1 MAWHRDYR
9 KHFTPRQATAP
20 FIGLVYSSMLRLC
33 LKKMTVIGCP
43 THEAFPGCVMTTGG
57 NFLYVQYMFLP
68 FKIKERSSPGFH
80 SRSSL
85 GSITQIT
92 NSCINSLLRFPC
104 HENRKFEN
112 FRFFAPPIGS
122 QSQINSSL
130 GATVWEEFAKVRK
143 NDPKWPHFRPVTFD
157 LLTYDL
163 APLGVTRYTQDT

>member
-1 MAWHRDYR
+1 
-9 KHFTPRQATAP
+9 
-20 FIGLVYSSMLRLC
+20 MLRLC

-104 HENRKFEN
+104 HEYWKNPKLTFS
-112 FRFFAPPIGS
+112 FIS
-122 QSQINSSL
+122 VCQIQVIHDLIRTFLALFYDNHIQNGHCSMAYCACFYY
-130 GATVWEEFAKVRK
+130 ATFSCKNVW
-143 NDPKWPHFRPVTFD
+143 
-157 LLTYDL
+157 L
-163 APLGVTRYTQDT
+163 